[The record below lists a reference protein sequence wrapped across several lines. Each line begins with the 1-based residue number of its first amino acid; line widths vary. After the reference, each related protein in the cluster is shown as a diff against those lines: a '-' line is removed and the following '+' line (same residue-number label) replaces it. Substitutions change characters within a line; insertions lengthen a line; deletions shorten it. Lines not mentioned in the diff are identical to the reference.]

1 MLVIYRFYF
10 CIEYQLGPGGGR
22 GCHCEEMKFEFH
34 SKMHLILSNSVANL
48 LRIVLQV
55 SDLYLTGYNSQFIS
69 IKIDKKHRPTQ
80 LFHCPCP
87 FHVCQRRYATAQNA
101 SAASKI
107 DLISA
112 QISPNPSQCTNFHW
126 AIKRADMSL
135 TIYQNYA
142 NIREEAFFYAKK
154 KKKNKLGGLTGC

>member
-1 MLVIYRFYF
+1 MLVIYHFYF
-10 CIEYQLGPGGGR
+10 CIEYQQGPGGR
-22 GCHCEEMKFEFH
+22 RDCHCEAMKFEFH
-34 SKMHLILSNSVANL
+34 SKMHLILSNYVANL
-48 LRIVLQV
+48 LRIVSQV

-69 IKIDKKHRPTQ
+69 IKIDKKHQTTQ

-87 FHVCQRRYATAQNA
+87 FHVCQRRFATSQNA

-107 DLISA
+107 DLLSA
-112 QISPNPSQCTNFHW
+112 RISPKPSQRTNFHW

-154 KKKNKLGGLTGC
+154 QIG

>member
-1 MLVIYRFYF
+1 
-10 CIEYQLGPGGGR
+10 
-22 GCHCEEMKFEFH
+22 MKFEFH

-69 IKIDKKHRPTQ
+69 IKIDKKHRTTQ

-87 FHVCQRRYATAQNA
+87 FHVCQRRFATAQNA

-112 QISPNPSQCTNFHW
+112 QISPNPSQRTNFHW

-135 TIYQNYA
+135 TIHQNYSRGG
-142 NIREEAFFYAKK
+142 IFLCQ
-154 KKKNKLGGLTGC
+154 KNKLGSLTGC